1 MTCIC
6 YPLRTGIAILSGRIQ
21 ERLIFEGL
29 SMSEPVNAIYH
40 PPRPG
45 LPYLVVT
52 FAAGELFTIP
62 AQTQTK
68 ARFLAY
74 RKSIAARN
82 AKITRQLHE
91 RD

>member
-1 MTCIC
+1 M
-6 YPLRTGIAILSGRIQ
+6 Q
-21 ERLIFEGL
+21 
-29 SMSEPVNAIYH
+29 EPVSAIYH

-52 FAAGELFTIP
+52 FSAGELCTVL
-62 AQTQTK
+62 AQTQTE
-68 ARFLAY
+68 ARFLAS

-82 AKITRQLHE
+82 TKVTRQLHE